1 MGIKYSPLSIGQPS
15 HILHIA
21 NLPIQSE
28 AKDLQEF
35 LSGNGIFSQNKN
47 GSNKA
52 QNNNNNNDSNKI
64 QTIEL
69 IGVNNKL
76 GSCQAF
82 AKCHSVDIACQILI
96 DFHSKEFLGREIKIS
111 FATRSH
117 MPSDINKTHKT
128 YSYTTNKKMG
138 ASINSIPSSIP
149 RQPSINNNGSNNS
162 SINGF
167 NMSSSS
173 SS

>member
-1 MGIKYSPLSIGQPS
+1 MG
-15 HILHIA
+15 
-21 NLPIQSE
+21 
-28 AKDLQEF
+28 F
-35 LSGNGIFSQNKN
+35 LCGNGIFHK
-47 GSNKA
+47 
-52 QNNNNNNDSNKI
+52 NNNNKTDKMQS
-64 QTIEL
+64 
-69 IGVNNKL
+69 
-76 GSCQAF
+76 
-82 AKCHSVDIACQILI
+82 I

-149 RQPSINNNGSNNS
+149 RQSNNVSNNNSGD
-162 SINGF
+162 

-173 SS
+173 SGSSNN